1 MHVLRMM
8 EGFDRSIGLPPPC
21 RRISPTPLRPYRAGN
36 GQRTSMQM
44 QVQIC
49 QTTSRAPLQVYKSGP
64 AIGLCL
70 FTHHPS
76 IPTANV
82 PAVRLLAWGPCAQ
95 YRSVCGLAAGRLIS
109 EKQSRA
115 NQFACEIG
123 RVGYNKTMV
132 DCSATALRQIARAGA
147 ARSPPMCASLS
158 YYTETSGLEPSRKTF
173 YRGCKEGLA

>member
-1 MHVLRMM
+1 
-8 EGFDRSIGLPPPC
+8 
-21 RRISPTPLRPYRAGN
+21 
-36 GQRTSMQM
+36 MQM

-49 QTTSRAPLQVYKSGP
+49 QATSRAPLQVYSSGP
-64 AIGLCL
+64 AMGLCISSLSRL

-82 PAVRLLAWGPCAQ
+82 PAGRLLAWGPCAQ

-123 RVGYNKTMV
+123 RVGYNKI
-132 DCSATALRQIARAGA
+132 R
-147 ARSPPMCASLS
+147 
-158 YYTETSGLEPSRKTF
+158 
-173 YRGCKEGLA
+173 